1 MIMASRTYTSRRSS
15 ITLALVEKLKEING
29 SGSYTS
35 SLFGNVIPKLEFVS
49 DINNFPSVS
58 VVAGNE
64 IRVYQAAG
72 YKDRYLSMKI
82 IIFVDEENPLTKL
95 DAILEDIET
104 VIEDNSQLVY
114 EDKQG
119 QEQKTIDISLVSI
132 NTDEGTLEPI
142 AMAEMELRVHY

>member
-1 MIMASRTYTSRRSS
+1 MASRTYTSRRSS

-29 SGSYTS
+29 RGSYTS

-119 QEQKTIDISLVSI
+119 QEQKTIDISLISI